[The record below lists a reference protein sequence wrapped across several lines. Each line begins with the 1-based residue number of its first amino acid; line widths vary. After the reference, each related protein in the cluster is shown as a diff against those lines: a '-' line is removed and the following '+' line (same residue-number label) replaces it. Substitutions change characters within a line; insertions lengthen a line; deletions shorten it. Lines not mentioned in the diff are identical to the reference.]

1 MSENMTD
8 WKNLEFLFVILFD
21 IVIIIFVVN
30 WFQKKFLSK
39 MLEVDKRHRKK
50 LTDSKFD
57 YLDESE

>member
-8 WKNLEFLFVILFD
+8 WKNLEFLLVILFD

-39 MLEVDKRHRKK
+39 MQEVDKRHRKK

>member
-1 MSENMTD
+1 MTD
-8 WKNLEFLFVILFD
+8 WKNLEFLLVILFD

-39 MLEVDKRHRKK
+39 MQEVDNRHRKK

>member
-1 MSENMTD
+1 MAD

-21 IVIIIFVVN
+21 ILIIIFVVN

-39 MLEVDKRHRKK
+39 MQEVDERHRKK
-50 LTDSKFD
+50 LRVSKFN

>member
-39 MLEVDKRHRKK
+39 MQEVDKRHRKK